1 MPGAPLN
8 PYLADVF
15 AAWNSPTP
23 DPFAP
28 GAQLAGYGPPSAT
41 PVVSGTP
48 LAPVAPPP
56 NATGFPSLANVPP
69 APPPPAPAGPP
80 APPPEPGMTS
90 AYEDP
95 NALVSR
101 APPAMSQA
109 PVAPPVGVEPG
120 PAPPPPPQPGPDP
133 HAFDLVP
140 TMGGGSPAHEVD
152 LRGPTLRNAQ
162 DVRQDTYAST
172 IGAVGERNARAADT
186 EYQMAVSQERAARLR
201 EAAYQQSLAEQD
213 EELQARQD
221 DFDQTARQLSRL
233 GQIDHGR
240 FWASRSTGQKIA
252 GALEVML
259 SGFTGGQSMI
269 QKRIDDDIKAQEFA
283 YMAGRD
289 AVNAKQSA
297 FSAAMQ
303 KYQNANAAR
312 LAARVASQD
321 VVAAQLGQ
329 IAALNKGNETGN
341 RALEALAQLSNDRM
355 LMIQQGIKFM
365 PAQSG
370 GRYWQDPN
378 TGLIYNETEAKALRA
393 KQVEYGQQERIEGGK
408 VGGQLLLQ
416 RDKAALEDG
425 DGSGMTR
432 EQRGKLQMEHGEAS
446 RAAEEFNSQVD
457 SLINHPVLDR
467 LGVVTAAKAK
477 LPGSQRVAPEAAA
490 AEQDLEKINTQTLQA
505 VGKVAKD
512 ADGKPNIAMIE
523 RLEKRFSI
531 HLGDTKQM
539 AIQKLE
545 GAREVVNALARQQ
558 GATNAPA
565 PNMPVRPNELPSSA
579 KVYKK

>member
-1 MPGAPLN
+1 
-8 PYLADVF
+8 V
-15 AAWNSPTP
+15 
-23 DPFAP
+23 
-28 GAQLAGYGPPSAT
+28 
-41 PVVSGTP
+41 
-48 LAPVAPPP
+48 
-56 NATGFPSLANVPP
+56 
-69 APPPPAPAGPP
+69 
-80 APPPEPGMTS
+80 
-90 AYEDP
+90 
-95 NALVSR
+95 
-101 APPAMSQA
+101 
-109 PVAPPVGVEPG
+109 
-120 PAPPPPPQPGPDP
+120 PQPGPDP

-140 TMGGGSPAHEVD
+140 KMGGSSPAYEAD

-172 IGAVGERNARAADT
+172 IGAVGERNARAADN

-355 LMIQQGIKFM
+355 LMTQQAIKLM

-370 GRYWQDPN
+370 GRYWMDPQ
-378 TGLIYNETEAKALRA
+378 TGLIYNETEAKARR
-393 KQVEYGQQERIEGGK
+393 KQQLEWRQADRTKTFDYGADVNKMYVKNELENGSNGGMGKENAQKLALEETKGRIERDALLNAIGYGQDNVKAIVKGG
-408 VGGQLLLQ
+408 
-416 RDKAALEDG
+416 
-425 DGSGMTR
+425 
-432 EQRGKLQMEHGEAS
+432 
-446 RAAEEFNSQVD
+446 
-457 SLINHPVLDR
+457 
-467 LGVVTAAKAK
+467 VTDDAIAH
-477 LPGSQRVAPEAAA
+477 APAWA
-490 AEQDLEKINTQTLQA
+490 
-505 VGKVAKD
+505 
-512 ADGKPNIAMIE
+512 P
-523 RLEKRFSI
+523 
-531 HLGDTKQM
+531 
-539 AIQKLE
+539 
-545 GAREVVNALARQQ
+545 
-558 GATNAPA
+558 GATNAREMVSTRESYNNTARLAVAAAYKLSTDATEPKNRALLEEYAGPYVIGPGDNEASALHKMKLLRGLVERGAASKGVTSPNAKPA
-565 PNMPVRPNELPSSA
+565 AMPGSFERPG
-579 KVYKK
+579 K

>member
-1 MPGAPLN
+1 MPGGPIN
-8 PYLADVF
+8 PYLADVWS
-15 AAWNSPTP
+15 A
-23 DPFAP
+23 FAP

-56 NATGFPSLANVPP
+56 NATGFPALADVPP

-80 APPPEPGMTS
+80 
-90 AYEDP
+90 
-95 NALVSR
+95 
-101 APPAMSQA
+101 
-109 PVAPPVGVEPG
+109 
-120 PAPPPPPQPGPDP
+120 PAPPPAPPAPPPAAPFVGPVNPSAPPISVGVDPGPQGPPAPASPAAPQPGPDP

-172 IGAVGERNARAADT
+172 IGAVGERNARAADN

-355 LMIQQGIKFM
+355 LMTQQAIKLM

-416 RDKAALEDG
+416 RDKAALDG
-425 DGSGMTR
+425 EQNGGLGKENAQKLALEETKGRIERDALLNAIGYGQDNVKAIVKGGVTDDAIALAPAWAPGATKAREMVSTR
-432 EQRGKLQMEHGEAS
+432 ESYNNTARLAVAAAYKLSTDATEPKNRALLEEYAGPYVIGPGDNEAS
-446 RAAEEFNSQVD
+446 ALHKMKLLRGLVERGAASK
-457 SLINHPVLDR
+457 
-467 LGVVTAAKAK
+467 GVTSPNAKPAAM
-477 LPGSQRVAPEAAA
+477 PGSFERP
-490 AEQDLEKINTQTLQA
+490 
-505 VGKVAKD
+505 GK
-512 ADGKPNIAMIE
+512 
-523 RLEKRFSI
+523 
-531 HLGDTKQM
+531 
-539 AIQKLE
+539 
-545 GAREVVNALARQQ
+545 
-558 GATNAPA
+558 
-565 PNMPVRPNELPSSA
+565 
-579 KVYKK
+579 

>member
-15 AAWNSPTP
+15 AAWIPHARPVRAGRSARGLWAAVRN
-23 DPFAP
+23 P
-28 GAQLAGYGPPSAT
+28 GGVRDAARAGRAAAQRDRL
-41 PVVSGTP
+41 
-48 LAPVAPPP
+48 PVARRRPASAAAACAGRASASTSP
-56 NATGFPSLANVPP
+56 APP
-69 APPPPAPAGPP
+69 APPPAAPFVGPVSPARRPSASEVDPEPQGPPVPAGP
-80 APPPEPGMTS
+80 A
-90 AYEDP
+90 
-95 NALVSR
+95 V
-101 APPAMSQA
+101 
-109 PVAPPVGVEPG
+109 
-120 PAPPPPPQPGPDP
+120 PQPGPDP

-140 TMGGGSPAHEVD
+140 TMGGSSPAYEVD

-221 DFDQTARQLSRL
+221 DFDQTARQLSPRSDRPRPLL
-233 GQIDHGR
+233 GVALD
-240 FWASRSTGQKIA
+240 GQKIA

-303 KYQNANAAR
+303 KYLERQRSAPRCACRQSRRGRRAAWPDR
-312 LAARVASQD
+312 GAEQ
-321 VVAAQLGQ
+321 GQ
-329 IAALNKGNETGN
+329 RDGN

-477 LPGSQRVAPEAAA
+477 LPGSQRVARRLPQQSRTWRRSTRRPSRLSARSRRMRTEAQHRHDRTPRKEVLDPPRRYETNGDPE
-490 AEQDLEKINTQTLQA
+490 T
-505 VGKVAKD
+505 G
-512 ADGKPNIAMIE
+512 
-523 RLEKRFSI
+523 R
-531 HLGDTKQM
+531 
-539 AIQKLE
+539 
-545 GAREVVNALARQQ
+545 
-558 GATNAPA
+558 
-565 PNMPVRPNELPSSA
+565 RP
-579 KVYKK
+579 

>member
-1 MPGAPLN
+1 MPGGPIN
-8 PYLADVF
+8 PYLADVWS
-15 AAWNSPTP
+15 A
-23 DPFAP
+23 FAP

-56 NATGFPSLANVPP
+56 NATGFPALADVPP

-80 APPPEPGMTS
+80 
-90 AYEDP
+90 
-95 NALVSR
+95 
-101 APPAMSQA
+101 
-109 PVAPPVGVEPG
+109 
-120 PAPPPPPQPGPDP
+120 PAPPPAPPAPPPAAPFVGPVNPSAPPISVGVDPGPQGPPAPASPAAPQPGPDP

-140 TMGGGSPAHEVD
+140 KMGGGSPAHEVD

-172 IGAVGERNARAADT
+172 IGAVGERNARAADN

-355 LMIQQGIKFM
+355 LMTQQAIKLM

-370 GRYWQDPN
+370 GRYWQDKW
-378 TGLIYNETEAKALRA
+378 GLIYNETEAKALRA
-393 KQVEYGQQERIEGGK
+393 KQVEYAQQERIEGGK

-416 RDKAALEDG
+416 RDKAALDG
-425 DGSGMTR
+425 EQNGGLGKENAQKLALEETKGRIERDALLNAIGYGQDNVKAIVKGGVTDDAIALAPAWAPGATKAREMVSTR
-432 EQRGKLQMEHGEAS
+432 ESYNNTARLAVAAAYKLSTDATEPKNRALLEEYAGPYVIGPGDNEAS
-446 RAAEEFNSQVD
+446 ALHKMKLLRGLVERGAASK
-457 SLINHPVLDR
+457 
-467 LGVVTAAKAK
+467 GVTSPNAKPAAM
-477 LPGSQRVAPEAAA
+477 PGSFERP
-490 AEQDLEKINTQTLQA
+490 
-505 VGKVAKD
+505 GK
-512 ADGKPNIAMIE
+512 
-523 RLEKRFSI
+523 
-531 HLGDTKQM
+531 
-539 AIQKLE
+539 
-545 GAREVVNALARQQ
+545 
-558 GATNAPA
+558 
-565 PNMPVRPNELPSSA
+565 
-579 KVYKK
+579 

>member
-1 MPGAPLN
+1 MPGGPIN
-8 PYLADVF
+8 PYLADVWS
-15 AAWNSPTP
+15 A
-23 DPFAP
+23 FAP

-56 NATGFPSLANVPP
+56 NATGFPALADVPP

-80 APPPEPGMTS
+80 
-90 AYEDP
+90 
-95 NALVSR
+95 
-101 APPAMSQA
+101 
-109 PVAPPVGVEPG
+109 
-120 PAPPPPPQPGPDP
+120 PAPPPAPPAPPPAAPFVGPVNPSAPPISVGVDPGPQGPPAPASPAAPQPGPDP

-172 IGAVGERNARAADT
+172 IGAVGERNARAADN

-416 RDKAALEDG
+416 RDKAALDG
-425 DGSGMTR
+425 EQNGGLGKENAQKLALEETKGRIERDALLNAIGYGQDNVKAIVKGGVTDDAIALAPAWAPGATKAREMVSTR
-432 EQRGKLQMEHGEAS
+432 ESYNNTARLAVAAAYKLSTDATEPKNRALLEEYAGPYVIGPGDNEAS
-446 RAAEEFNSQVD
+446 ALHKMKLLRGLVERGAASK
-457 SLINHPVLDR
+457 
-467 LGVVTAAKAK
+467 GVTSPNAKPAAM
-477 LPGSQRVAPEAAA
+477 PGSFERP
-490 AEQDLEKINTQTLQA
+490 
-505 VGKVAKD
+505 GK
-512 ADGKPNIAMIE
+512 
-523 RLEKRFSI
+523 
-531 HLGDTKQM
+531 
-539 AIQKLE
+539 
-545 GAREVVNALARQQ
+545 
-558 GATNAPA
+558 
-565 PNMPVRPNELPSSA
+565 
-579 KVYKK
+579 

>member
-1 MPGAPLN
+1 MPGGPIN
-8 PYLADVF
+8 PYLADVWS
-15 AAWNSPTP
+15 A
-23 DPFAP
+23 FAP

-56 NATGFPSLANVPP
+56 NATGFPSLADVPP

-80 APPPEPGMTS
+80 
-90 AYEDP
+90 
-95 NALVSR
+95 
-101 APPAMSQA
+101 
-109 PVAPPVGVEPG
+109 
-120 PAPPPPPQPGPDP
+120 PAPPPAPPAPPPAPFVGPVNPSAPPISVGVDPGPQGPPAPTGPAAPQPGPDP

-172 IGAVGERNARAADT
+172 IGAVGERNARAADN

-355 LMIQQGIKFM
+355 LMIQQGIKFI

-393 KQVEYGQQERIEGGK
+393 KQVEYGQQERLEGGK

-416 RDKAALEDG
+416 RDKAALEAG
-425 DGSGMTR
+425 PDGSPLTK
-432 EQRGKLQMEHGEAS
+432 EQRGKMEMEHREKQIAVDS
-446 RAAEEFNSQVD
+446 MNQQFNSMI
-457 SLINHPVLDR
+457 SNPVLDR
-467 LGVVTAAKAK
+467 LSPITAARAS
-477 LPGSQRVAPEAAA
+477 LPGAPRHSPEAYADKQ
-490 AEQDLEKINTQTLQA
+490 ELTKLNQEFLTTL
-505 VGKVAKD
+505 GKVAKD
-512 ADGKPNIAMIE
+512 NEGKPGVAMLKKFEENFRINQG
-523 RLEKRFSI
+523 F
-531 HLGDTKQM
+531 DTKES
-539 AIQKLE
+539 AIKNIRSVQEIANNLYAQG
-545 GAREVVNALARQQ
+545 GAQ
-558 GATNAPA
+558 P
-565 PNMPVRPNELPSSA
+565 PSKELSQAA
-579 KVYKK
+579 KKSLGGYSK

>member
-1 MPGAPLN
+1 M
-8 PYLADVF
+8 
-15 AAWNSPTP
+15 
-23 DPFAP
+23 
-28 GAQLAGYGPPSAT
+28 
-41 PVVSGTP
+41 
-48 LAPVAPPP
+48 
-56 NATGFPSLANVPP
+56 
-69 APPPPAPAGPP
+69 
-80 APPPEPGMTS
+80 
-90 AYEDP
+90 
-95 NALVSR
+95 
-101 APPAMSQA
+101 
-109 PVAPPVGVEPG
+109 
-120 PAPPPPPQPGPDP
+120 
-133 HAFDLVP
+133 
-140 TMGGGSPAHEVD
+140 
-152 LRGPTLRNAQ
+152 
-162 DVRQDTYAST
+162 
-172 IGAVGERNARAADT
+172 GERNARAADT

-355 LMIQQGIKFM
+355 LMIQQGIISM

>member
-56 NATGFPSLANVPP
+56 NATGFPSLADVPP

-80 APPPEPGMTS
+80 
-90 AYEDP
+90 
-95 NALVSR
+95 
-101 APPAMSQA
+101 
-109 PVAPPVGVEPG
+109 
-120 PAPPPPPQPGPDP
+120 PAPPPAPPAPPPAAPFVGPVNPSAPPISVGVDPEPQGPPVPAGPAVPQPGPDP

-140 TMGGGSPAHEVD
+140 KMGGSSPAYEVD

>member
-1 MPGAPLN
+1 MPGGPIN
-8 PYLADVF
+8 PYLADVWS
-15 AAWNSPTP
+15 A
-23 DPFAP
+23 FAP

-56 NATGFPSLANVPP
+56 NATGFPALADVPP

-80 APPPEPGMTS
+80 
-90 AYEDP
+90 
-95 NALVSR
+95 
-101 APPAMSQA
+101 
-109 PVAPPVGVEPG
+109 
-120 PAPPPPPQPGPDP
+120 PAPPPAPPAPPPAAPFVGPVNPSAPPISVGVDPGPQGPPAPASPAAPQPGPDP

-172 IGAVGERNARAADT
+172 IGAVGERNARAADN

-355 LMIQQGIKFM
+355 LMTQQAIKLM

-416 RDKAALEDG
+416 RDKAALDG
-425 DGSGMTR
+425 EQNGGLGKENAQKLALEETKGRIERDALLNAIGYGQDNVKAIVKGGVTDDAIAYAPAWAPGATKAREMVSTR
-432 EQRGKLQMEHGEAS
+432 ESYNNTARLAVAAAYKLSTDATEPKNRALLEEYAGPYVIGPGDNEAS
-446 RAAEEFNSQVD
+446 ALHKMKLLRGLVERGAASK
-457 SLINHPVLDR
+457 
-467 LGVVTAAKAK
+467 GVTSPNAKPAAM
-477 LPGSQRVAPEAAA
+477 PGSFERP
-490 AEQDLEKINTQTLQA
+490 
-505 VGKVAKD
+505 GK
-512 ADGKPNIAMIE
+512 
-523 RLEKRFSI
+523 
-531 HLGDTKQM
+531 
-539 AIQKLE
+539 
-545 GAREVVNALARQQ
+545 
-558 GATNAPA
+558 
-565 PNMPVRPNELPSSA
+565 
-579 KVYKK
+579 

>member
-1 MPGAPLN
+1 
-8 PYLADVF
+8 
-15 AAWNSPTP
+15 
-23 DPFAP
+23 
-28 GAQLAGYGPPSAT
+28 
-41 PVVSGTP
+41 
-48 LAPVAPPP
+48 
-56 NATGFPSLANVPP
+56 
-69 APPPPAPAGPP
+69 
-80 APPPEPGMTS
+80 
-90 AYEDP
+90 
-95 NALVSR
+95 
-101 APPAMSQA
+101 
-109 PVAPPVGVEPG
+109 
-120 PAPPPPPQPGPDP
+120 
-133 HAFDLVP
+133 
-140 TMGGGSPAHEVD
+140 MGGGSPAHEVD